1 MGSFLE
7 NFWHLISMAVLLACS
22 AFLSG
27 SETAFF
33 NISRRQIQ
41 LFRNSTHKLHNLA
54 ACLLETPRQLLTSLL
69 FGNMVVNV
77 LYFTLSSVYSVKVK
91 TAFGPLQA
99 VITAGVAFFVLLLAG
114 EMLPKSIAYLHSR
127 SFCIAAGPFC
137 YVCMRILSPLLK
149 VLEFIIVTPTLRLLT
164 GTPDKTQ
171 PVSPIQFKTLIESTR
186 QRGLITEDQNQVF
199 SEVIELGLL
208 KIRHVMK
215 PRVDMVACN
224 VSDPTNKIK
233 KMMIEN
239 NLTKIP
245 AYKGT
250 IDNIVGLLHQRDII
264 LSADRQSAKLV
275 KEVNFVPEQKSV
287 ESLLGFFQKTSTDM
301 AIVVDEY
308 GGIAGSV
315 SLEDIVEELL
325 GPIEQKDSI
334 EPIEQIGPMEYRLAA
349 DLAIHDW
356 AQAFDINP
364 EQDRLCTIGGLATA
378 LLGKIPCASDTVKLK
393 NLRLTVEKVHKHR
406 IQSLILSLEPE
417 TKNNKEQT

>member
-1 MGSFLE
+1 
-7 NFWHLISMAVLLACS
+7 
-22 AFLSG
+22 
-27 SETAFF
+27 
-33 NISRRQIQ
+33 
-41 LFRNSTHKLHNLA
+41 
-54 ACLLETPRQLLTSLL
+54 
-69 FGNMVVNV
+69 MVVNV
-77 LYFTLSSVYSVKVK
+77 LYFTLSSVYSVKIK
-91 TAFGPLQA
+91 TALGPLQA
-99 VITAGVAFFVLLLAG
+99 VITACLAFVMLLLAG

-137 YVCMRILSPLLK
+137 YVCMRVFSPLLK
-149 VLEFIIVTPTLRLLT
+149 VLEFMIITPTLRLLA

-171 PVSPIQFKTLIESTR
+171 PVSPTQFKTLIESTK

-208 KIRHVMK
+208 KVRHVMK
-215 PRVDMVACN
+215 PRVDMFSCN
-224 VSDPTNKIK
+224 VSDPANKIK
-233 KMMIEN
+233 KLMIDN

-264 LSADRQSAKLV
+264 LSVDKRPARLV
-275 KEVNFVPEQKSV
+275 KKVNFVPEQKSV
-287 ESLLGFFQKTSTDM
+287 ESLLGFFRKTSTDM

-325 GPIEQKDSI
+325 GPIEQRDSI

-349 DLAIHDW
+349 GLAIHDW
-356 AQAFDINP
+356 AQAFDIDP

-378 LLGKIPCASDTVKLK
+378 LLGKIPRASDTVKLK

-406 IQSLILSLEPE
+406 IQSLVLSLEPE
-417 TKNNKEQT
+417 TKNDQEQIE